1 MGFTEVKKMSRTEKL
16 KQLRCFI
23 RSYSW
28 IRKSLQE
35 FIKVLALAPKEW
47 DSLQEILRKSG
58 PYIND

>member
-28 IRKSLQE
+28 IRKSLQ
-35 FIKVLALAPKEW
+35 KVLALAPKEW
-47 DSLQEILRKSG
+47 ESSQEILRKSG